1 MEWIIESYDRGTDR
15 DGESRYATESAFVRA
30 AAELFHNVRRG
41 FVSARL
47 PDGRVLDEA
56 GLRAMVAGASADRPA

>member
-15 DGESRYATESAFVRA
+15 DGEDRYVTESAFVRA
-30 AAELFHNVRRG
+30 ADELFHNVRRG
-41 FVSARL
+41 FVSAKL

-56 GLRAMVAGASADRPA
+56 ELRALIAGASAGS